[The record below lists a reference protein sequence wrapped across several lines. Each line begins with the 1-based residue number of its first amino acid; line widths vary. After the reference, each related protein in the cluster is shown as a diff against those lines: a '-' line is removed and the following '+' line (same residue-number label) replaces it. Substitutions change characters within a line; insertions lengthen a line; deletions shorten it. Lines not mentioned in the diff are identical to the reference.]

1 MGATYTSLP
10 VSIPSIMKA
19 IVSEVETNLIDEA
32 SLDIPRVSF
41 KCETWI
47 KLMERLSKESQVAT
61 FDEAKY
67 PLVALLRNFDEKYKA
82 NTDLV
87 EVSLT
92 LVIVTP
98 STPTKESEDRE
109 VDNYTPI
116 LYPIYAELMSVLAE
130 SPYFLGYGI
139 SIEHT
144 KTDNMHLG
152 VDGTQGNTKY
162 LLPDCVDGII
172 ISGLKLG
179 VVPSRCVG
187 FNYGPSVQLVYL
199 NNISEITLTA
209 GDNYVG
215 VRLNNVQYINTGL
228 YPTPTYWINVPTG
241 LGTSTDYQILVD
253 DEAFSFSLNGLDDGN
268 YQGYVYCDDGLTTST
283 LYFTFYVK
291 NNQAV
296 KYTRHVKYRLT
307 NFIVSG
313 EEYTDYPLDIVHNFA
328 YSSPD
333 IQEIIILSEGGNV
346 QYNNQF
352 VPFVQDTTT
361 ITTTI
366 LLEKPNT
373 SAQVIYS
380 ITVDGQYLESQSYYK
395 TTN

>member
-10 VSIPSIMKA
+10 VSIPSLMKA
-19 IVSEVETNLIDEA
+19 IVSEVAYNLTHEPTLEITR
-32 SLDIPRVSF
+32 LSF

-47 KLMERLSKESQVAT
+47 KLMERLTKESQVAQ
-61 FDEAKY
+61 FSYEKY

-179 VVPSRCVG
+179 VIPSRCVG
-187 FNYGPSVQLVYL
+187 FNYGPPVQLTYL
-199 NNISEITLTA
+199 NNVAELSISAT
-209 GDNYVG
+209 NYVIG
-215 VRLNNVQYINTGL
+215 VTLNNAQYINGVVPAPSYYLYYPISSQANMGNKKIEVDGDPVLFQTLGL
-228 YPTPTYWINVPTG
+228 EDGSYYGYVIG
-241 LGTSTDYQILVD
+241 
-253 DEAFSFSLNGLDDGN
+253 DDG
-268 YQGYVYCDDGLTTST
+268 TTRSR
-283 LYFTFYVK
+283 LYFGFYVK
-291 NNQAV
+291 SGNAV
-296 KYTRHVKYRLT
+296 KCTTFVKHYLN

-313 EEYTDYPLDIVHNFA
+313 VDYSDYPFDVTHKFI
-328 YSSPD
+328 YSDKNIEQIELTS
-333 IQEIIILSEGGNV
+333 SGGNV
-346 QYNNQF
+346 QYQQF
-352 VPFVQDTTT
+352 FAPYVLDTTE

-366 LLEKPNT
+366 NQQKPLSPT
-373 SAQVIYS
+373 DVTYS
-380 ITVDGQYLESQSYYK
+380 VLVDGQYLNSESFYK
-395 TTN
+395 TN

>member
-10 VSIPSIMKA
+10 ISIPSIMKE
-19 IVSEVETNLIDEA
+19 IVSEVAYNLTHEPT
-32 SLDIPRVSF
+32 LEIPRVSF

-47 KLMERLSKESQVAT
+47 KLMERLTKESQVSS
-61 FDEAKY
+61 FSHEKY

-116 LYPIYAELMSVLAE
+116 LYPIYAELMSVIAE

-179 VVPSRCVG
+179 IIPSRCVG
-187 FNYGPSVQLVYL
+187 FNYGPSVQLAYL

-215 VRLNNVQYINTGL
+215 VRLNSVQYINTGF
-228 YPTPTYWINVPTG
+228 YPAPTYWINVPTG
-241 LGTSTDYQILVD
+241 LGTSTDYEILVG
-253 DEAFSFSLNGLDDGN
+253 DEAFNIGIEGFDDGN
-268 YQGYVYCDDGLTTST
+268 YQGYIYCDDGLTTST
-283 LYFTFYVK
+283 LYFNFYVK
-291 NNQAV
+291 NNQVV

-313 EEYTDYPLDIVHNFA
+313 EEYTDYPFDVVHNFS

-333 IQEIIILSEGGNV
+333 IQEIILLSEGGNV
-346 QYNNQF
+346 QYNNLY

-361 ITTTI
+361 ITTTL
-366 LLEKPNT
+366 LLEKPNNP
-373 SAQVIYS
+373 AQVIYS
-380 ITVDGQYLESQSYYK
+380 VTVDGQYLESQSYYK

>member
-1 MGATYTSLP
+1 MAATYTSLP
-10 VSIPSIMKA
+10 VSIPSLMKA
-19 IVSEVETNLIDEA
+19 IVSEVEVNLTSDA
-32 SLDIPRVSF
+32 TLDIPRVSF

-47 KLMERLSKESQVAT
+47 KLMERLSKESQVRS
-61 FDEAKY
+61 FDDAKY

-187 FNYGPSVQLVYL
+187 FNYGPSVQLTYL
-199 NNISEITLTA
+199 NNISDLDIYSNGDIITVTLSGA
-209 GDNYVG
+209 
-215 VRLNNVQYINTGL
+215 QYINTGFGSTPL
-228 YPTPTYWINVPTG
+228 YYLRVPTSSG
-241 LGTSTDYQILVD
+241 YDTDYAID
-253 DEAFSFSLNGLDDGN
+253 IGEDITFPIDGLTDN
-268 YQGYVYCDDGLTTST
+268 SYIAYVWCDDGLTVST

-291 NNQAV
+291 NNQV
-296 KYTRHVKYRLT
+296 SKYTRSVKYELN
-307 NFIVSG
+307 NFIVTG
-313 EEYTDYPLDIVHNFA
+313 EEYTDYPFDVVHRFT

-333 IQEIIILSEGGNV
+333 VQDIIILSEGGNV
-346 QYNNQF
+346 QYDNQF
-352 VPFVQDTTT
+352 VPFVQDTTE

-366 LLEKPNT
+366 LIEKPPVP
-373 SAQVIYS
+373 AAVYYEV
-380 ITVDGQYLESQSYYK
+380 TVDGQYLTSQSFYK
-395 TTN
+395 TN

>member
-10 VSIPSIMKA
+10 VSIPSLMKA
-19 IVSEVETNLIDEA
+19 IVREVEANLGSDT
-32 SLDIPRVSF
+32 SLEIPRVSF

-47 KLMERLSKESQVAT
+47 KLMERLSKESQMRS
-61 FDEAKY
+61 FDSVKY

-179 VVPSRCVG
+179 VIPSRCVG
-187 FNYGPSVQLVYL
+187 FNYGPSVQLTYL
-199 NNISEITLTA
+199 NNISRLTMYPN
-209 GDNYVG
+209 GSTIG
-215 VRLNNVQYINTGL
+215 VVVNEAQYINTDFGSTPL
-228 YPTPTYWINVPTG
+228 YYINIPTG
-241 LGTSTDYQILVD
+241 QGLSTDYPINIA
-253 DEAFSFSLNGLDDGN
+253 DEAFYFSVDGLDDGN
-268 YQGYVYCDDGLTTST
+268 YQGYIWCDDGLTVAT
-283 LYFTFYVK
+283 LYYTLYVK
-291 NNQAV
+291 NNQV
-296 KYTRHVKYRLT
+296 IKYTRSVKYELN
-307 NFIVSG
+307 NFIVTG
-313 EEYTDYPLDIVHNFA
+313 EEYTDYPFDVVHDFA

-333 IQEIIILSEGGNV
+333 IQEVILLTEGGNV
-346 QYNNQF
+346 QYDNQF
-352 VPFVQDTTT
+352 VPFVQDTTE

-366 LLEKPNT
+366 LIEQSST
-373 SAQVIYS
+373 TAQVIYS
-380 ITVDGQYLESQSYYK
+380 VTVDGQYLESQSFYK
-395 TTN
+395 TN

>member
-1 MGATYTSLP
+1 MAATYTSLP
-10 VSIPSIMKA
+10 VSIPSLMKA
-19 IVSEVETNLIDEA
+19 IVSEVEVNLTSDA
-32 SLDIPRVSF
+32 TLDIPRVSF

-47 KLMERLSKESQVAT
+47 KLMERLSKESQIST

-187 FNYGPSVQLVYL
+187 FNYGPSVQLTYL
-199 NNISEITLTA
+199 NNISDLDIYSNGDIITVTLSGA
-209 GDNYVG
+209 
-215 VRLNNVQYINTGL
+215 QYINTGFGSTPL
-228 YPTPTYWINVPTG
+228 YYLNVPTSSGYSQDYAIDIGEDITFQIDG
-241 LGTSTDYQILVD
+241 LTDNSYI
-253 DEAFSFSLNGLDDGN
+253 A
-268 YQGYVYCDDGLTTST
+268 YVWCDDGLTVST

-291 NNQAV
+291 GNQVV
-296 KYTRHVKYRLT
+296 KYTPSVKYELT
-307 NFIVSG
+307 NFIVTG
-313 EEYTDYPLDIVHNFA
+313 EEYTDYPFDVVHRCT
-328 YSSPD
+328 YSSPN
-333 IQEIIILSEGGNV
+333 IQQIIVLSGGGNV
-346 QYNNQF
+346 QYDNQF
-352 VPFVQDTTT
+352 VPFVQDTTE

-366 LLEKPNT
+366 LIEQPPVP
-373 SAQVIYS
+373 AAVYYEV
-380 ITVDGQYLESQSYYK
+380 TVDGQNLTSQSFYK
-395 TTN
+395 TN

>member
-10 VSIPSIMKA
+10 ISIPSIMKA

-187 FNYGPSVQLVYL
+187 FNYGPAVQLTYL
-199 NNISEITLTA
+199 NNISDLDIYSNDSSITVT
-209 GDNYVG
+209 
-215 VRLNNVQYINTGL
+215 LNGAQYINTGFGATPL
-228 YPTPTYWINVPTG
+228 YYLNVPTSS
-241 LGTSTDYQILVD
+241 GTAIDYAIDIAEDITFQI
-253 DEAFSFSLNGLDDGN
+253 NGLKDN
-268 YQGYVYCDDGLTTST
+268 SYSAYVWCDDGLTIST

-291 NNQAV
+291 KNKVV
-296 KYTRHVKYRLT
+296 KYTRSVKYELT
-307 NFIVSG
+307 NFIVTG
-313 EEYTDYPLDIVHNFA
+313 EEYSDYPFDVTHKFI
-328 YSSPD
+328 YSEKNIEQIELISN
-333 IQEIIILSEGGNV
+333 GGNV
-346 QYNNQF
+346 QYQKF
-352 VPFVQDTTT
+352 FAPYVLDTTQ

-366 LLEKPNT
+366 NQEKPLYPT
-373 SAQVIYS
+373 DVTYAVL
-380 ITVDGQYLESQSYYK
+380 VDGQYLESQSFYK

>member
-1 MGATYTSLP
+1 MAATYTSLP

-187 FNYGPSVQLVYL
+187 FNYGPPVQLTYL
-199 NNISEITLTA
+199 NNVAELSISVTNFTI
-209 GDNYVG
+209 G
-215 VRLNNVQYINTGL
+215 VTLNNAQYINGVV
-228 YPTPTYWINVPTG
+228 PTPSYYLYYPISSQADMGNKKIEEGGSAVLFQTV
-241 LGTSTDYQILVD
+241 
-253 DEAFSFSLNGLDDGN
+253 SLEDGN
-268 YQGYVYCDDGLTTST
+268 YYGYVLSDDGTTRST
-283 LYFTFYVK
+283 LYFGFYVK
-291 NNQAV
+291 SGNAV
-296 KYTRHVKYRLT
+296 KCTTFVKHYLN
-307 NFIVSG
+307 NFVVSG
-313 EEYTDYPLDIVHNFA
+313 VDYSDYPFDVTHKFI
-328 YSSPD
+328 YSNKN
-333 IQEIIILSEGGNV
+333 IQQIELTSNGGNV
-346 QYNNQF
+346 QYQQF
-352 VPFVQDTTT
+352 FAPYVLDTTQ

-366 LLEKPNT
+366 NQEKPLSPT
-373 SAQVIYS
+373 D
-380 ITVDGQYLESQSYYK
+380 ITYTVLVYDQYLNSQSFYK
-395 TTN
+395 TN

>member
-1 MGATYTSLP
+1 MAATYTSLP
-10 VSIPSIMKA
+10 VSIPSLMKA
-19 IVSEVETNLIDEA
+19 IVSEVEVNLTSDA
-32 SLDIPRVSF
+32 TLDIPRVSF

-47 KLMERLSKESQVAT
+47 KLMERLSKESQVRS
-61 FDEAKY
+61 FDDVKY

-179 VVPSRCVG
+179 VIPSRCVG
-187 FNYGPSVQLVYL
+187 FNYGPSVQLTYL
-199 NNISEITLTA
+199 NNISDLDIYSNGDIITVTLSGA
-209 GDNYVG
+209 
-215 VRLNNVQYINTGL
+215 QYINTGFGSTPL
-228 YPTPTYWINVPTG
+228 YYLNVPTSSGYAQDYAIDIGEDITFPIEG
-241 LGTSTDYQILVD
+241 LTD
-253 DEAFSFSLNGLDDGN
+253 N
-268 YQGYVYCDDGLTTST
+268 YYIAYVWCDDGLTVST

-291 NNQAV
+291 NNQVVRYTRSV
-296 KYTRHVKYRLT
+296 KYELT
-307 NFIVSG
+307 NFIVTG
-313 EEYTDYPLDIVHNFA
+313 EEYTDYPFDVVHRFT

-333 IQEIIILSEGGNV
+333 IIEVIVLSEGGNV
-346 QYNNQF
+346 QYVNQF
-352 VPFVQDTTT
+352 VPFVQDTTE

-366 LLEKPNT
+366 LIEKPPVP
-373 SAQVIYS
+373 AEVIYAV
-380 ITVDGQYLESQSYYK
+380 TVDGQYLESESFYK
-395 TTN
+395 TN

>member
-10 VSIPSIMKA
+10 ISIPSIMKA

-32 SLDIPRVSF
+32 SLGISRVSF

-47 KLMERLSKESQVAT
+47 KLMERLSKESQIGS
-61 FDEAKY
+61 FSQEKY

-187 FNYGPSVQLVYL
+187 FNYGPAVQLTYL
-199 NNISEITLTA
+199 NNISDLDIYSNDSSITVT
-209 GDNYVG
+209 
-215 VRLNNVQYINTGL
+215 LNGAQYINTGFGATPL
-228 YPTPTYWINVPTG
+228 YYLNVPTSS
-241 LGTSTDYQILVD
+241 GTAIDYAIDIAEDITFQI
-253 DEAFSFSLNGLDDGN
+253 NGLKDN
-268 YQGYVYCDDGLTTST
+268 SYSAYVWCDDGLTIST

-291 NNQAV
+291 KNKVV
-296 KYTRHVKYRLT
+296 KYTRSVKYELT
-307 NFIVSG
+307 NFIVTG
-313 EEYTDYPLDIVHNFA
+313 EEYSDYPFDVTHKFI
-328 YSSPD
+328 YSEKNIEQIELISN
-333 IQEIIILSEGGNV
+333 GGNV
-346 QYNNQF
+346 QYQKF
-352 VPFVQDTTT
+352 FAPYVLDTTQ

-366 LLEKPNT
+366 NQEKPLYPT
-373 SAQVIYS
+373 DVTYAVL
-380 ITVDGQYLESQSYYK
+380 VDGQYLESQSFYK

>member
-1 MGATYTSLP
+1 MAATYTSLP
-10 VSIPSIMKA
+10 VSIPSLMKA
-19 IVSEVETNLIDEA
+19 IVSEVEVNLTSDA
-32 SLDIPRVSF
+32 TLDIPRVSF

-47 KLMERLSKESQVAT
+47 KLMERLSKESQLAQ
-61 FDEAKY
+61 FDQEKY

-179 VVPSRCVG
+179 VIPSRCVG
-187 FNYGPSVQLVYL
+187 FNYGPPVQLTYL
-199 NNISEITLTA
+199 NNVAELSISAT
-209 GDNYVG
+209 NYVIG
-215 VRLNNVQYINTGL
+215 VTLNNAQYINGVVPAPSYYLYYPISSQANMGNKKIEVDGDPVLFQTLGL
-228 YPTPTYWINVPTG
+228 
-241 LGTSTDYQILVD
+241 
-253 DEAFSFSLNGLDDGN
+253 EDGS
-268 YQGYVYCDDGLTTST
+268 YYGYVIGEDGTTRSS
-283 LYFTFYVK
+283 LYFAFYVK
-291 NNQAV
+291 SGNAV
-296 KYTRHVKYRLT
+296 KCTTFVK
-307 NFIVSG
+307 
-313 EEYTDYPLDIVHNFA
+313 H
-328 YSSPD
+328 
-333 IQEIIILSEGGNV
+333 
-346 QYNNQF
+346 
-352 VPFVQDTTT
+352 
-361 ITTTI
+361 
-366 LLEKPNT
+366 
-373 SAQVIYS
+373 
-380 ITVDGQYLESQSYYK
+380 
-395 TTN
+395 